1 MRTSLIYLLC
11 CVVWRVKNQLNH
23 LCGSVVLLVRT
34 SLYNV
39 FVLLYGLVLDKN
51 QFNVKLESFG

>member
-1 MRTSLIYLLC
+1 M
-11 CVVWRVKNQLNH
+11 VWRVKNQLNH

-34 SLYNV
+34 SLYV